1 MAEKE
6 SESETRFKHVLPGEH
21 VYEGVLFFG
30 YTPPD
35 ILDAVKEFEVR
46 DDDIFL
52 ATYPKAGKIVLIIV
66 AVVVVI
72 TVTEAVVAVVVVVV
86 GLVVR
91 EKLKRERDNL
101 SHLQHACRKCLHR
114 TGLVVREKRER
125 ERLYRSYNMHVE
137 KCLHCTACMLTS
149 DFTLFVDKIA

>member
-72 TVTEAVVAVVVVVV
+72 TDTEAVVAVVVVVV

-91 EKLKRERDNL
+91 EKGGERID
-101 SHLQHACRKCLHR
+101 
-114 TGLVVREKRER
+114 
-125 ERLYRSYNMHVE
+125 RSYNMHEE
-137 KCLHCTACMLTS
+137 KLIIVHL
-149 DFTLFVDKIA
+149 